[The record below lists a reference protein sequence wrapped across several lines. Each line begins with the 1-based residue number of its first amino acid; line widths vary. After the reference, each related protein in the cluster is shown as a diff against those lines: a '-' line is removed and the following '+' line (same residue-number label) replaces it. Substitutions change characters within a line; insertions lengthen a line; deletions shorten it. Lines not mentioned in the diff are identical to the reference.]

1 MSTTVEVFEQKK
13 KNAMMLLSKLA
24 TFVQQGQELGVEI
37 HPDLIAKVNNALRNV
52 QDEKLKVTL
61 VGGFSEGKT
70 SIAAAWMGKLDKSSM
85 KISHQESSNEVKI
98 YDIDDKIQLI
108 DTPGLYGYKEE
119 MSHTTQQLEKYK
131 DMTKRYV
138 SEAHLVLYVMDS
150 SNPIKDS
157 HTEDLK
163 WLFRELNL
171 LSRTVFVLSRF
182 DDIADVADEAEYQA
196 HYQTKKTNVIQGLTR
211 AIELS
216 DDEVKELSVV
226 AVASN
231 PFDMGVEHWLKN
243 KDEFEQL
250 SHIKSLQLATE
261 DKVKSNGGMLE
272 IVNETKRSV
281 VADVIGKQLPLA
293 QMGFE
298 QLRKQTARLGDMC
311 DEQQKDLNI
320 LEQKIRKASFNI
332 EKRIVRH
339 FEDLILQVDGLSIE
353 TAPSFFQRE
362 IGTEGDLLDINVR
375 EIFQDEVGGINRQ
388 LASIATKLESETQA
402 FEMFS
407 KDNLQNGLN
416 FLKNSKVINRDNV
429 MLARDGI
436 KNAAKMVGFDIG
448 KYLRFQPWG
457 AVNWAK
463 NLNGILAGLG
473 IVFELWDSWKQALK
487 QKEFQDSLT
496 ELKKNLNK
504 QREGIVGLIKSENFS
519 TDFFPAYGLLKKTIN
534 DLQIELKNTS
544 EQYERFEQW
553 KNDGEII
560 EAEFREI

>member
-24 TFVQQGQELGVEI
+24 TFVQQGQELGIEI

-231 PFDMGVEHWLKN
+231 PFDIVIPP
-243 KDEFEQL
+243 Q
-250 SHIKSLQLATE
+250 KSI
-261 DKVKSNGGMLE
+261 S
-272 IVNETKRSV
+272 
-281 VADVIGKQLPLA
+281 
-293 QMGFE
+293 
-298 QLRKQTARLGDMC
+298 
-311 DEQQKDLNI
+311 
-320 LEQKIRKASFNI
+320 
-332 EKRIVRH
+332 
-339 FEDLILQVDGLSIE
+339 
-353 TAPSFFQRE
+353 
-362 IGTEGDLLDINVR
+362 
-375 EIFQDEVGGINRQ
+375 
-388 LASIATKLESETQA
+388 
-402 FEMFS
+402 
-407 KDNLQNGLN
+407 
-416 FLKNSKVINRDNV
+416 
-429 MLARDGI
+429 
-436 KNAAKMVGFDIG
+436 
-448 KYLRFQPWG
+448 
-457 AVNWAK
+457 
-463 NLNGILAGLG
+463 
-473 IVFELWDSWKQALK
+473 
-487 QKEFQDSLT
+487 
-496 ELKKNLNK
+496 
-504 QREGIVGLIKSENFS
+504 
-519 TDFFPAYGLLKKTIN
+519 
-534 DLQIELKNTS
+534 
-544 EQYERFEQW
+544 
-553 KNDGEII
+553 
-560 EAEFREI
+560 